1 MTKWFI
7 DSLPVLVRATLI
19 ALFLGA
25 IGHPAPAR
33 LIEPYGKPSDQPK
46 RIRVNGV
53 ELHYVDRGKGI
64 PVVFV
69 HGGLDDYRYWKS
81 EMEQFSESYRVIAY
95 SRRYN
100 YPNNNPLTQ
109 ANHSAIVEAEDL
121 AALIKSLKLGP
132 VHIVGASYGAYTALF
147 LALKHPEMARSLVL
161 AEAPVLR
168 LAQNKPEGKVIYEE
182 FMADLWRPA
191 GAAFQKGDKEQ
202 ALKLTVEYFA
212 GKDAFEQ
219 VPESVRQGWRDN
231 LLEWRA
237 LTTSRDAIPLI
248 HLRDLKKIKTPILM
262 LSGERTLNIHKFVDG
277 ELQPVLRAQR
287 VIIPNASHDMW
298 IENPETCRRAT
309 LAFLARH

>member
-1 MTKWFI
+1 M
-7 DSLPVLVRATLI
+7 
-19 ALFLGA
+19 
-25 IGHPAPAR
+25 
-33 LIEPYGKPSDQPK
+33 
-46 RIRVNGV
+46 
-53 ELHYVDRGKGI
+53 
-64 PVVFV
+64 
-69 HGGLDDYRYWKS
+69 
-81 EMEQFSESYRVIAY
+81 
-95 SRRYN
+95 
-100 YPNNNPLTQ
+100 
-109 ANHSAIVEAEDL
+109 
-121 AALIKSLKLGP
+121 
-132 VHIVGASYGAYTALF
+132 
-147 LALKHPEMARSLVL
+147 
-161 AEAPVLR
+161 
-168 LAQNKPEGKVIYEE
+168 
-182 FMADLWRPA
+182 
-191 GAAFQKGDKEQ
+191 
-202 ALKLTVEYFA
+202 KLTVEYFA